1 MIKVRSYENENDFVL
16 MQNLIRENYLRAESN
31 FIRARP
37 IWNIGGIF
45 TMIRPTVC
53 GGPDCGLM
61 MTIFWLLPG

>member
-16 MQNLIRENYLRAESN
+16 MQNLIRENYLKSEEQLYPSPADLEYWR
-31 FIRARP
+31 
-37 IWNIGGIF
+37 IF

-61 MTIFWLLPG
+61 MTIFWLWPE